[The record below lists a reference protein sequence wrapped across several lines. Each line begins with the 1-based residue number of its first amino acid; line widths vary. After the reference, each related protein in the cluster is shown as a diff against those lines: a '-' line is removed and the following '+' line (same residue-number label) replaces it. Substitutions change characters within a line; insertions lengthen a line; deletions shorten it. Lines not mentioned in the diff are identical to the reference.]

1 VSNELKY
8 KVRSQFGASADAYA
22 TSHVHANGESL
33 TLLSALIAPQPTWQ
47 VLDVGSGAGHT
58 AFIFSPHV
66 SRVVVLDM
74 TEEMVAKAVTLAAT
88 RGLRN
93 IYATVAD
100 AEHLPF
106 DNASFDL
113 VTCRLAY
120 HHFPTPDKA
129 LTEFARVLKPH
140 GVLGFTD
147 NITVPDE
154 EEATYYNTFEQ
165 LRDPSHNWAY
175 SLTHLLKN
183 IEQAGFQ
190 VGATRKF
197 RKEFEFQEWADRQHV
212 SDHDKEQL
220 LKMMKHIP
228 LRLKQ
233 LMAPRWVDGTLYF
246 QLQEMVLVATKR

>member
-1 VSNELKY
+1 MSHELKN

-22 TSHVHANGESL
+22 TSHVHAKGESL
-33 TLLSALIAPQPTWQ
+33 ALLLALIAPQPTWQ
-47 VLDVGSGAGHT
+47 VLDVGAGAGHT
-58 AFIFSPHV
+58 AFLFSPHV
-66 SRVVVLDM
+66 RRVVVLDM
-74 TEEMVAKAVTLAAT
+74 TETMVAKAVELAAT
-88 RGLRN
+88 RGFLN
-93 IYATVAD
+93 IFATVAD

-106 DNASFDL
+106 DNESFDL

-129 LTEFARVLKPH
+129 LIEFARVLKPQ

-154 EEATYYNTFEQ
+154 GEATYYNTFEK

-175 SLTHLLKN
+175 SLRPLLKN

-190 VGATRKF
+190 IGVTRKF

-212 SDHDKEQL
+212 SDDDKETL
-220 LKMMKHIP
+220 LTMMKHAP
-228 LRLKQ
+228 ARLKH
-233 LMAPRWVDGTLYF
+233 LMEPRWADGTLYF